1 MADPHHMLFNQLFV
15 DYIQSMF
22 FKHPDISFTVERM
35 KSEIPSFY
43 GDYEMVNSAFH
54 LLLMKEVIKE
64 DKSIAP
70 SVFKV
75 RPESI
80 KLYHEE
86 IAMDRKIKEFTKKN
100 LVAQY
105 IPLRFWWAVAIG
117 TLVLSTGGSIA
128 VAYFMNKSTSPTIIR
143 TESMPPTNQEM
154 QHILSQKDTSFRS

>member
-1 MADPHHMLFNQLFV
+1 MADPHHVLFNQLFV

-35 KSEIPSFY
+35 KREIPSFY
-43 GDYEMVNSAFH
+43 GDQEMVNSAFH

-70 SVFKV
+70 SEFKV
-75 RPESI
+75 RPEAI
-80 KLYHEE
+80 RLYHEE
-86 IAMDRKIKEFTKKN
+86 IEMDRKIKEFTKKN

-117 TLVLSTGGSIA
+117 TLLLSTGGSF
-128 VAYFMNKSTSPTIIR
+128 VVSYFMNKPTSPIIIK
-143 TESMPPTNQEM
+143 TESKP
-154 QHILSQKDTSFRS
+154 